1 MTNPITLTYLS
12 DFDEIIDV
20 RTPDE
25 FALDHVPGAQN
36 FPVLSNLERAQV
48 GTLYK
53 KTSEFEAK
61 KLGAALIARN
71 IAEHLQQHFGN
82 RPKTWRPLVYCWRG
96 GMRSGAM
103 QHILR
108 QIGWRA
114 EKLPGGYKAYRH
126 AVFTDLE
133 TLPERFD
140 FKVICGLT
148 GSGKSRLLTALAE
161 QGAQVL
167 DLEQLAQHRGSLL
180 GNLPDC
186 PQPAQKMFDSRVW
199 WQLSR
204 FNPAQPVF
212 VEAESKKIG
221 NLRVPESLILSM
233 WQPGRCLRLQTEDA
247 LRVTLLKQEYA
258 HFLAQPEKLLHQL
271 NFLLDLYGHKQID
284 TWAANILS
292 GEWDELVLSL
302 LQQHYDRSY
311 EQSMRLHYPDYADS
325 PCVQLHALDV
335 ATLHEL
341 AVKILGQ
348 GGQPEPGTD

>member
-1 MTNPITLTYLS
+1 VTNPITLTYLS
-12 DFDEIIDV
+12 SFDEIIDV

-53 KTSEFEAK
+53 QTSEFEAK

-71 IAEHLQQHFGN
+71 IAEHLQQHFTN

-126 AVFTDLE
+126 TVFADLG
-133 TLPERFD
+133 TLPTHFD

-148 GSGKSRLLTALAE
+148 GSGKSRLLTALSE

-186 PQPAQKMFDSRVW
+186 PQPTQKMFDSRVW
-199 WQLSR
+199 WQLSQ

-233 WQPGRCLRLQTEDA
+233 WQPGRCLRLQTADA

-258 HFLAQPEKLLHQL
+258 HFLAQPEKLLYQL
-271 NFLLDLYGHKQID
+271 NFLLDLYGHTQID

-325 PCVQLHALDV
+325 PSVPLRALDE
-335 ATLHEL
+335 ATLREL
-341 AVKILGQ
+341 AVKILDHGD
-348 GGQPEPGTD
+348 QPEPCTD